1 MSRQKNILKNIVSD
15 TLWCTIGLVL
25 MNCVVQFAVYPIWS
39 RRLGAERYGDILY
52 LMSVVNIAAY
62 SVGAANNLARMK
74 ASAEGETKNSP
85 YLAILLTAS
94 AVILVPGFLF
104 GMFGGVKSTVTES
117 LLFTALLVFTT
128 WRYYCEVQYR
138 LNIDYRGYFRFYLII
153 SAGYLLGTALYFV
166 TGLWPVALLPGE
178 AACILL
184 IRKTGSILRWDGRA
198 GREEL
203 SGTLR
208 AVSVLFCSMLL
219 SDLIMNSDRIL
230 LKLFIG
236 GTSVT
241 IYYLASLLG
250 KTVTLITKPL
260 NSVILG
266 YLAKYKGTLT
276 LRFMHLVT
284 LASLAACLA
293 ATVCCTVGSHILIRI
308 LYPQSYEAAKSYFVI
323 GNLAQ
328 IFCFAAGVVGTIL
341 LRFTQTK
348 CQIYLNGAYAA
359 AFVVLC
365 IPGTRMFGF
374 DGFCVAMLMTGFVRY
389 ITAIILGYRQ
399 AAKNTDPG
407 SERK

>member
-1 MSRQKNILKNIVSD
+1 MSKQKNILKSMISD

-39 RRLGAERYGDILY
+39 RQLGDERYGDILY
-52 LMSVVNIAAY
+52 LMSVVNVVAY

-85 YLAILLTAS
+85 YMTIMLIAS
-94 AVILVPGFLF
+94 AVILGLGFLF
-104 GMFGGVKSTVTES
+104 GMFGGVKTTVIES
-117 LLFTALLVFTT
+117 LLFAALLVFTT

-138 LNIDYRGYFRFYLII
+138 LTIDYRGYFRFYLIV
-153 SAGYLLGTALYFV
+153 SAGYLLGTALYFA
-166 TGLWPVALLPGE
+166 TGLWPVALLLGE
-178 AACILL
+178 IACMILIL
-184 IRKTGSILRWDGRA
+184 KTGSILRWDGKA
-198 GREEL
+198 NEEEM
-203 SGTLR
+203 SVTWK
-208 AVSVLFCSMLL
+208 AVATLFCSMLL

-276 LRFMHLVT
+276 ARFMHAVT
-284 LASLAACLA
+284 LASLAACLL

-308 LYPQSYEAAKSYFVI
+308 LYPQSYEAARSYFVI

-341 LRFTQTK
+341 LRFTK
-348 CQIYLNGAYAA
+348 ARCQIYLNGAYAI

-365 IPGTRMFGF
+365 IPGTLLFGF

-389 ITAIILGYRQ
+389 ITAIILGYRH
-399 AAKNTDPG
+399 AGKEN
-407 SERK
+407 